1 MQDKVECL
9 KSVVNTWESKFK
21 VKSIEIG
28 SIVIKTEV
36 DIDAFESQKDLKN
49 EIQIFIKKVLDV
61 GDLTNPER
69 GIVVKVKEL
78 WNQISGK

>member
-1 MQDKVECL
+1 M
-9 KSVVNTWESKFK
+9 
-21 VKSIEIG
+21 
-28 SIVIKTEV
+28 IKTEV

-78 WNQISGK
+78 GNQISGK

>member
-78 WNQISGK
+78 GNQISGK